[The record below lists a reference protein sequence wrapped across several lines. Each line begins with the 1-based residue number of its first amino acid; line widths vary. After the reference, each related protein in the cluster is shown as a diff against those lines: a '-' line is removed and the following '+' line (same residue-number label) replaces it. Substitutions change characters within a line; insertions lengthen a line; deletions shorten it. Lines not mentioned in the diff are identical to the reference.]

1 MRSLTET
8 RHFLFD
14 LRTQWKLTAFTFH
27 SIKKNINRAYLFDS
41 DTVCEPAVLVWTFL
55 SSVIC
60 GPSLCKT
67 TLATQATTGSGGW
80 RGLERMMSN
89 TFSTSMSKLSSSLLF
104 GTTCRY
110 LIKIKCREISFHL
123 WRPITEYRAIKS
135 HACANVVMNR
145 WRTKMSLTRHKP
157 ISHNAWKTCN
167 VCISLKK

>member
-1 MRSLTET
+1 MRLCSSHRCNLLEVIIRYKTRVTIEYGWACDGQWFHKFLQIKPSKITTLHSL
-8 RHFLFD
+8 FLYNFQWD
-14 LRTQWKLTAFTFH
+14 PWLKLLTVFLRTQWKLTAFTFH

-110 LIKIKCREISFHL
+110 LIK
-123 WRPITEYRAIKS
+123 
-135 HACANVVMNR
+135 
-145 WRTKMSLTRHKP
+145 
-157 ISHNAWKTCN
+157 
-167 VCISLKK
+167 